1 MSNTPASSRVFITG
15 GASGL
20 GRALALR
27 YAQSGFKVCIADV
40 NDERGASTLQELVA
54 LGSAALYRHVDVT
67 AENDLQAVADEL
79 LECWGGID
87 IVINNAGVANAGA
100 IEDVSLDDWQ
110 WIINI
115 NVLGVVR
122 GCKVF
127 TPIMK
132 RQGYGHLVNIASM
145 AGLLDV
151 PRMSAYNVSKA
162 AVVSLSE
169 TLDQE
174 LCNDGIK
181 VSVVCPSFFQT
192 NLGET
197 LRTSDPGMR
206 KMMNTLLSRG
216 KLSADEVANSI
227 FAGVAAGK
235 MHILPHVAGERLWLS
250 KRYLPRTI
258 YAKMF
263 QRSLGRMNSAKKR

>member
-1 MSNTPASSRVFITG
+1 MASAKNSRIFITG

-27 YAQSGFKVCIADV
+27 YARAGYTVCIADL
-40 NDERGASTLQELVA
+40 NDERGESTRQELVA
-54 LGSAALYRHVDVT
+54 LGSAAIYRHVDVT
-67 AENDLQAVADEL
+67 RESDLQTVADEL
-79 LECWGGID
+79 VSLWGGVD

-100 IEDVSLDDWQ
+100 IEDVSIADWE
-110 WIINI
+110 WIIDI
-115 NVLGVVR
+115 NLLGVVR

-132 RQGYGHLVNIASM
+132 RQGSGHLVNIASM

-151 PRMSAYNVSKA
+151 PRMAAYNVTKA

-216 KLSADEVANSI
+216 KLTADEVADTVFRS
-227 FAGVAAGK
+227 VADGK
-235 MHILPHVAGERLWLS
+235 VHILPHVAGERLWLS

-258 YAKMF
+258 YSKMF